1 LVGDD
6 QGLVNA
12 NPFTFLF
19 QKLNGAEIDLNL
31 GDVID
36 KGHDDL
42 NGCVTMMLHS
52 NASRTG
58 SQPLQPSVSHI
69 GDKKTP

>member
-6 QGLVNA
+6 QGFVNA

-31 GDVID
+31 SDVID
-36 KGHDDL
+36 ESHDDC
-42 NGCVTMMLHS
+42 NGCVRMMHHS

-58 SQPLQPSVSHI
+58 SQPLQPSISHI
-69 GDKKTP
+69 GDK